1 MTSSKA
7 ILNLDAL
14 AGLKIRANG
23 PAMDKTVRTLGAV
36 PVRVSSPELYDAL
49 TRGTV
54 DGAFFAYQGLLGPG
68 LQKVLKHSVA
78 GAKLGAGAIVFG
90 ISTKSWN
97 GLPEDVKQVMTKAGL
112 AAQEALCKWSDAED
126 AKVKEKIV
134 AQDGHTLKKL
144 SSEEAA
150 QWNARVSTV
159 AEAWAKEMDSAGKKG
174 SEMLRSFK
182 SGPAAQ

>member
-1 MTSSKA
+1 
-7 ILNLDAL
+7 
-14 AGLKIRANG
+14 
-23 PAMDKTVRTLGAV
+23 
-36 PVRVSSPELYDAL
+36 VRVSSPELYDAL